1 MVGGYEFGGK
11 SKAKYSFNAGLNE
24 ASMYVVAAG
33 IEFIGI
39 PSEQLIKQ
47 EIHFAVFRHM

>member
-11 SKAKYSFNAGLNE
+11 SKAKYSCNAGLNE

-39 PSEQLIKQ
+39 PSEQVVKQ
-47 EIHFAVFRHM
+47 EIRFAVFRHV